1 MQDWNPALYLRFEAQ
16 RTRPA
21 AELAARVNY
30 PKAQQIS
37 DLGCGPGNST
47 ALLYQ
52 TWPKALITGLDNSP
66 AMLEKARVALPECQ
80 FEQADIARWQP
91 AIAQD
96 VIYANAS
103 LQWIGNH
110 RALFPHLVAQLAPNG
125 VLAVQMPDNWQQP
138 THSLMRQVA
147 QELGNPPAG
156 REALLE
162 ANEYYDLLADSG
174 CQVDLWRTTYFHVMP
189 SHHAIIEW
197 LSSTGLRPYLA
208 GLDAIQQE
216 AFLERYHQLL
226 EHAYPRQKDG
236 SVLMLF
242 PRLFIVARK
251 I

>member
-1 MQDWNPALYLRFEAQ
+1 MQDWNPALYLQFEAE

-21 AELAARVNY
+21 AELAARVQY
-30 PKAQQIS
+30 PTAQNIS

-47 ALLYQ
+47 ALLHQ
-52 TWPKALITGLDNSP
+52 AWPNATVTGVDNSP
-66 AMLEKARVALPECQ
+66 AMLEKARTALPGCE
-80 FEQADIARWQP
+80 FEQADISQWQP
-91 AIAQD
+91 VVPQD

-110 RALFPHLVAQLAPNG
+110 RELFPHLANQLAPKG

-138 THSLMRQVA
+138 THTLMRQVA
-147 QELGNPPAG
+147 QALGNPPAG

-162 ANEYYDLLADSG
+162 ANEYYDLLAGSG
-174 CQVDLWRTTYFHVMP
+174 CQVDVWRTTYFHVLP
-189 SHHAIIEW
+189 SHHAIVEW

-208 GLDAIQQE
+208 GLDAIQRE

-226 EHAYPRQKDG
+226 EQAYPRQKDG
-236 SVLMLF
+236 NVLMLF